1 MANSIAS
8 TDSSDSGLGRRSEFH
23 DEGAEQEKFFS
34 VREVQT
40 LLRPIA
46 EKWKLIGTE
55 LKVDP
60 SVLAMIESEHDTDVK
75 KLFQMLEVVESQK
88 VLNKQILYEAVS
100 SPQVMEQ
107 EIAKKVLIS

>member
-1 MANSIAS
+1 M
-8 TDSSDSGLGRRSEFH
+8 
-23 DEGAEQEKFFS
+23 
-34 VREVQT
+34 
-40 LLRPIA
+40 LRPIA

-75 KLFQMLEVVESQK
+75 KLFQMLEVESQK

-107 EIAKKVLIS
+107 EIAKKVLSPKFVRRKGYQENSVKLFENMWHNSPIMFDTNFRHA